1 MDIMNLTGKELDVK
15 LIQKIYPMEDEIN
28 IIVPSSKDR
37 SIIENE
43 INSSVSPDADLFN
56 VSLKISNLINKN
68 YYVYNIV
75 IDCPNY
81 LAKYL
86 ENNLMDYGISILYPV
101 YKNNKIIHLI
111 KSCNYR

>member
-1 MDIMNLTGKELDVK
+1 MNLTGKELDVK

-43 INSSVSPDADLFN
+43 INSSISLDADLFN
-56 VSLKISNLINKN
+56 ITLKIANLINKH
-68 YYVYNIV
+68 YDVYDII

-86 ENNLMDYGISILYPV
+86 ENNLLDYGIAILYPV
-101 YKNNKIIHLI
+101 YKQNKIVHLI